1 MLQVNDK
8 APEFSLPDSEM
19 DLQSLGDFRG
29 HWLVLYF
36 YPKDNTPS
44 AITLATDFTEFET
57 EFNEL
62 DTRVVGISP
71 DECFVHQKFIEE
83 HGITFSLLADTD
95 REACSDYGVVQD
107 VDGAGAKI
115 VRSTFIIDTK
125 GVVQHVEYGV
135 NPEGHARL
143 VLKRV
148 ASFRN
153 A

>member
-8 APEFSLPDSEM
+8 APDFSLPDSEM
-19 DLQSLGDFRG
+19 DLQSLEDFNG

-44 AITLATDFTEFET
+44 AITLATDFTEFEN
-57 EFNEL
+57 EFDDL
-62 DTRVVGISP
+62 STKIVGISP
-71 DECFVHQKFIEE
+71 DECFIHQKFIEE
-83 HGITFSLLADTD
+83 HGITFCLLADTEQ
-95 REACSDYGVVQD
+95 EACNDYGVVQD
-107 VDGAGAKI
+107 VDGTGTKI
-115 VRSTFIIDTK
+115 VRSTFIIDTD
-125 GVVQHVEYGV
+125 GVVQYAEYGI

-143 VLKRV
+143 VLKKV